1 MRSSKLRLFTILSLC
16 YLLAGKVDAQN
27 SCDHQSFVQ
36 SSFASQRIIYIN
48 LTPGVEVNDSV
59 FKGDIIG
66 TITPLPE
73 VLSQRFDRDI
83 QISKNLYQEGRYLLA
98 YQVLESAIDQEPDNP
113 FILNE
118 SARALYWIDSLKTQ
132 SFEMYKKLIDI
143 LDESGRAEERVE
155 GVYVNMWFIEAYWKI
170 GTLYMD
176 LEEHNNAIY
185 EIHRALTGL
194 AGQDH
199 PQLLEQAY
207 SYMTKAYYKVG
218 NREASECY
226 AKETL
231 AINPR
236 NTFIKPYR
244 SQYEKH

>member
-1 MRSSKLRLFTILSLC
+1 MRKLKLHFSIVFSLSILFVGNSN
-16 YLLAGKVDAQN
+16 AQN
-27 SCDHQSFVQ
+27 NCDYLGFV
-36 SSFASQRIIYIN
+36 SSAFGHRPIVYIN
-48 LTPGVEVNDSV
+48 VISSVEENDSIER
-59 FKGDIIG
+59 GETIG
-66 TITPLPE
+66 VIAPLPDK
-73 VLSQRFDRDI
+73 LSQQYDRDI
-83 QISKNLYQEGRYLLA
+83 QRSKSLYQQGRFLLA
-98 YQVLESAIDQEPDNP
+98 HQVLEVALTHDSDNP

-132 SFEMYKKLIDI
+132 SFEIYKRLIDI
-143 LDESGRAEERVE
+143 LDETGRAQERVE

-176 LEEHNNAIY
+176 LEEHNNALY

-194 AGQDH
+194 AGQGH

-218 NREASECY
+218 NRDASECY

-244 SQYEKH
+244 SQFRKD